1 MMTPFFYLFAKCIM
15 PSISKKAQSMP
26 ASPIRKLVPFSDAAK
41 SKGIEVFH
49 LNIGQ
54 PDIET
59 PNLALDAVRNYAERV
74 VKYSPS
80 EGIYSYRKKLC
91 EYYEKYDIHIDPSEM
106 IITTGGS
113 EALLMTFHTIMDP
126 DDEVI
131 IPEPFYANY
140 NGFAKNAGINVKPIY
155 SSIETGFAL
164 PDISEF
170 EKAITPKTKAIL
182 ICNPN
187 NPTGYLYSEDEMETL
202 RQIVLKHD
210 IFLISDEVYREFCY
224 EDAIHHSALKLKGAE
239 NNVILI
245 DSASKRFSACGIRIG
260 RMITKNKEV
269 IAAAMKYAQARLSP
283 PTFGQVAGEAALD
296 SPQSY
301 YDDIVTEYQNRR
313 DVCINGING
322 IEGASCPTPKGAFYI
337 VAKLPIDDS
346 EKFCKWMLTDFSH
359 NGKTVMMAP
368 ASGFYSTEGRGVHEV
383 RISYCL
389 KKEDLQEAMSILK
402 EALKVYPGR
411 VG

>member
-1 MMTPFFYLFAKCIM
+1 M
-15 PSISKKAQSMP
+15 PSISQKAKNMP

-41 SKGIEVFH
+41 EKGIEVFH
-49 LNIGQ
+49 LNIVQ
-54 PDIET
+54 PDLET
-59 PNLALDAVRNYAERV
+59 PQLALEAVRNYTEKV

-80 EGIYSYRKKLC
+80 QGTYSYRKKLC
-91 EYYEKYDIHIDPSEM
+91 EYYEKVGVHVNPDEM

-113 EALLMTFHTIMDP
+113 EALLMSFLTIMDP

-140 NGFAKNAGINVKPIY
+140 NGFAKNVGVKVKPIY
-155 SSIETGFAL
+155 SSIDTGFAL

-170 EKAITPKTKAIL
+170 EKAITPRTKAIL

-187 NPTGYLYSEDEMETL
+187 NPTGYLYSKEEMETL
-202 RQIVLKHD
+202 RQIVLKYD

-224 EDAIHHSALKLKGAE
+224 EKATHYSALNLEGIDDH
-239 NNVILI
+239 VILI

-260 RMITKNKEV
+260 RMITRNKELLE
-269 IAAAMKYAQARLSP
+269 AAMKFAQARLSP

-296 SPQSY
+296 CPQSY
-301 YDDIVTEYQNRR
+301 YDDIVREYQSRR
-313 DVCINGING
+313 DVCIEGINK
-322 IEGASCPTPKGAFYI
+322 IEGAYCPTPKGAFYI
-337 VAKLPIDDS
+337 VAHLPIDDS
-346 EKFCKWMLTDFSH
+346 DKFCKWMLTDFNY

-368 ASGFYSTEGRGVHEV
+368 ASGFYSSEDRGTQEV

-389 KKEDLQEAMSILK
+389 KKEDLVEAMNILK
-402 EALKVYPGR
+402 EALEVYPGR
-411 VG
+411 TL

>member
-1 MMTPFFYLFAKCIM
+1 M
-15 PSISKKAQSMP
+15 PNISKKAQTMP

-41 SKGIEVFH
+41 ERGIQVFH

-59 PNLALDAVRNYAERV
+59 PGLALEAVRNYTEKV

-80 EGIYSYRKKLC
+80 EGTLSYRKKLC
-91 EYYEKYDIHIDPSEM
+91 EYYEKYDIHIKPEEI

-113 EALLMTFHTIMDP
+113 EALLMTFLTIMDP
-126 DDEVI
+126 DDEII

-140 NGFAKNAGINVKPIY
+140 NGFARNVGVNVKPIY

-170 EKAITPKTKAIL
+170 EKAITPRTKAIL

-187 NPTGYLYSEDEMETL
+187 NPTGYLYSEEEMETL
-202 RQIVLKHD
+202 RQIVMKYD

-224 EDAIHHSALKLKGAE
+224 EKATHHSALKLKDIE
-239 NNVILI
+239 DNVVLI

-260 RMITKNKEV
+260 RMITKNKELLN
-269 IAAAMKYAQARLSP
+269 AAMKFAQARLSP

-301 YDDIVTEYQNRR
+301 YDDIVQEYETRR
-313 DVCINGING
+313 NVCIDAINK
-322 IEGASCPTPKGAFYI
+322 IDGAYCPIPKGAFYI
-337 VAKLPIDDS
+337 VAHLPIDDS
-346 EKFCKWMLTDFSH
+346 ETFCKWMLTDY
-359 NGKTVMMAP
+359 NYKGKTVMMAP
-368 ASGFYSTEGRGVHEV
+368 ASGFYSTEGRGKQEV

-389 KKEDLQEAMSILK
+389 KKDDLKEAMSILK

-411 VG
+411 TVN

>member
-1 MMTPFFYLFAKCIM
+1 M
-15 PSISKKAQSMP
+15 PSISKKAQNMP

-41 SKGIEVFH
+41 GRGIEVFH

-59 PNLALDAVRNYAERV
+59 PNLALEAVRNYTEKV

-80 EGIYSYRKKLC
+80 EGTLSYRKKLC
-91 EYYEKYDIHIDPSEM
+91 EYYEKYDIKISPDEM

-113 EALLMTFHTIMDP
+113 EALLMTFLTIMDP

-140 NGFAKNAGINVKPIY
+140 NGFAKNVGVNVKPIY
-155 SSIETGFAL
+155 SSIDTGFTL
-164 PDISEF
+164 PDIAEF
-170 EKAITPKTKAIL
+170 EKAITPRTKAIL

-187 NPTGYLYSEDEMETL
+187 NPTGYLYSKEEMETL

-224 EDAIHHSALKLKGAE
+224 EDAIHHSALKLKGIE
-239 NNVILI
+239 DHVILI

-260 RMITKNKEV
+260 RMITKNKELL
-269 IAAAMKYAQARLSP
+269 AAAMKFAQARLSP

-301 YDDIVTEYQNRR
+301 YDEIVREYESRR
-313 DVCINGING
+313 DVCIEGIKN
-322 IEGASCPTPKGAFYI
+322 IEGAYCPTPKGAFYI
-337 VAKLPIDDS
+337 VAHLPIDDS
-346 EKFCKWMLTDFSH
+346 ERFCKWMLTDYNY

-368 ASGFYSTEGRGVHEV
+368 ASGFYSTEGRGKQEV

-389 KKEDLQEAMSILK
+389 KKEDLKEAMAILK
-402 EALKVYPGR
+402 EALLSYPGR
-411 VG
+411 TL

>member
-1 MMTPFFYLFAKCIM
+1 M
-15 PSISKKAQSMP
+15 PSISKKAQNMP

-41 SKGIEVFH
+41 KRGIEVFH

-59 PNLALDAVRNYAERV
+59 PNLALEAVRNYTEKV

-80 EGIYSYRKKLC
+80 EGTLSYRKKLC
-91 EYYEKYDIHIDPSEM
+91 EYYEKYDIHILPEEM

-113 EALLMTFHTIMDP
+113 EALLMTFLTIMDP

-140 NGFAKNAGINVKPIY
+140 NGFAKNVGVNVKPIY
-155 SSIETGFAL
+155 SSIDTGFAL

-170 EKAITPKTKAIL
+170 EKAITPRTKAIL

-187 NPTGYLYSEDEMETL
+187 NPTGYLYSEEEMETL

-224 EDAIHHSALKLKGAE
+224 EDAIHHSALKLKGIE
-239 NNVILI
+239 DHVILI

-260 RMITKNKEV
+260 RMITKNKEL
-269 IAAAMKYAQARLSP
+269 ISAAMKFAQARLSP
-283 PTFGQVAGEAALD
+283 PTFGRVAGEAALD

-301 YDDIVTEYQNRR
+301 YDEIVREYESRR
-313 DVCINGING
+313 DVCIEGIKN
-322 IEGASCPTPKGAFYI
+322 IEGAYCPTPKGAFYI
-337 VAKLPIDDS
+337 VAHLPIDDS
-346 EKFCKWMLTDFSH
+346 ERFCKWMLTDYNY

-368 ASGFYSTEGRGVHEV
+368 ASGFYSTEGRGKQEV

-389 KKEDLQEAMSILK
+389 KKEDLKEAMAILK
-402 EALKVYPGR
+402 EALLSYPGR
-411 VG
+411 TL

>member
-1 MMTPFFYLFAKCIM
+1 M
-15 PSISKKAQSMP
+15 PSISKKAQNMP

-41 SKGIEVFH
+41 GRGIEVFH

-59 PNLALDAVRNYAERV
+59 PNLALEAVRNYTEKV

-80 EGIYSYRKKLC
+80 EGTLSYRKKLC
-91 EYYEKYDIHIDPSEM
+91 EYYEKYDIKISPDEM

-113 EALLMTFHTIMDP
+113 EALLMTFLTIMDP

-140 NGFAKNAGINVKPIY
+140 NGFAKNVGVNVKPIY
-155 SSIETGFAL
+155 SSIDTGFAL
-164 PDISEF
+164 PDITEF
-170 EKAITPKTKAIL
+170 EKAITPRTKAIL

-187 NPTGYLYSEDEMETL
+187 NPTGYLYSKEEMETL

-224 EDAIHHSALKLKGAE
+224 EDAIHHSALKLKGIE
-239 NNVILI
+239 DHVILI

-260 RMITKNKEV
+260 RMITKNKELL
-269 IAAAMKYAQARLSP
+269 AAAMKFAQARLSP

-301 YDDIVTEYQNRR
+301 YDEIVREYESRR
-313 DVCINGING
+313 DVCIEGIKN
-322 IEGASCPTPKGAFYI
+322 IEGAYCPTPKGAFYI
-337 VAKLPIDDS
+337 VAHLPIDDS
-346 EKFCKWMLTDFSH
+346 ERFCKWMLTDYNY

-368 ASGFYSTEGRGVHEV
+368 ASGFYSTEGRGKQEV

-389 KKEDLQEAMSILK
+389 KKEDLKEAMAILK
-402 EALKVYPGR
+402 EALLSYPGR
-411 VG
+411 TL

>member
-1 MMTPFFYLFAKCIM
+1 M
-15 PSISKKAQSMP
+15 PSISKKAQNMP

-41 SKGIEVFH
+41 KRGIEVFH

-59 PNLALDAVRNYAERV
+59 PNLALEAVRNYTEKV

-80 EGIYSYRKKLC
+80 EGTLSYRKKLC
-91 EYYEKYDIHIDPSEM
+91 EYYEKYDIHILPEEM

-113 EALLMTFHTIMDP
+113 EALLMTFLTIMDP

-140 NGFAKNAGINVKPIY
+140 NGFAKNVGVNVKPIY
-155 SSIETGFAL
+155 SSIDTGFAL

-170 EKAITPKTKAIL
+170 EKAITPRTKAIL

-187 NPTGYLYSEDEMETL
+187 NPTGYLYSEEEMETL

-224 EDAIHHSALKLKGAE
+224 EDAIHHSALKLKGIE
-239 NNVILI
+239 DHVILI

-260 RMITKNKEV
+260 RMITKNKELL
-269 IAAAMKYAQARLSP
+269 AAAMKFARLSP

-301 YDDIVTEYQNRR
+301 YDEIVREYESRR
-313 DVCINGING
+313 DVCIEGIKN
-322 IEGASCPTPKGAFYI
+322 IEGAYCPTPKGAFYI
-337 VAKLPIDDS
+337 VAHLPIDDS
-346 EKFCKWMLTDFSH
+346 ERFCKWMLTDYNY

-368 ASGFYSTEGRGVHEV
+368 ASGFYSTEGRGKQEV

-389 KKEDLQEAMSILK
+389 KKEDLKEAMAILK
-402 EALKVYPGR
+402 EALLSYPGR
-411 VG
+411 TL

>member
-1 MMTPFFYLFAKCIM
+1 M
-15 PSISKKAQSMP
+15 PSISKKAQNMP

-41 SKGIEVFH
+41 KRGIEVFH

-59 PNLALDAVRNYAERV
+59 PNLALEAVRNYTEKV

-80 EGIYSYRKKLC
+80 EGTLSYRKKLC
-91 EYYEKYDIHIDPSEM
+91 EYYEKYDIHILPEEM

-113 EALLMTFHTIMDP
+113 EALLMTFLTIMDP

-140 NGFAKNAGINVKPIY
+140 NGFAKNVGVNVKPIY
-155 SSIETGFAL
+155 SSIDTGFAL

-170 EKAITPKTKAIL
+170 EKAITPRTKAIL

-187 NPTGYLYSEDEMETL
+187 NPTGYLYSEEEMETL

-224 EDAIHHSALKLKGAE
+224 EDAIHHSALKLKGIE
-239 NNVILI
+239 DHVILI

-260 RMITKNKEV
+260 RMITKNKELL
-269 IAAAMKYAQARLSP
+269 AAAMKFAQARLSP

-301 YDDIVTEYQNRR
+301 YDEIVREYESRR
-313 DVCINGING
+313 DVCIEGIKN
-322 IEGASCPTPKGAFYI
+322 IEGAYCPTPKGAFYI
-337 VAKLPIDDS
+337 VAHLPIDDS
-346 EKFCKWMLTDFSH
+346 ERFCKWMLTDYNY

-368 ASGFYSTEGRGVHEV
+368 ASGFYSTEGRGKQEV

-389 KKEDLQEAMSILK
+389 KKEDLKEAMAILK
-402 EALKVYPGR
+402 EALLSYPGR
-411 VG
+411 TL

>member
-1 MMTPFFYLFAKCIM
+1 M
-15 PSISKKAQSMP
+15 PSISKKAQNMP

-41 SKGIEVFH
+41 ERGIEVFH

-59 PNLALDAVRNYAERV
+59 PGLALEAVRNYTEKV

-80 EGIYSYRKKLC
+80 QGTLSYRKKLC
-91 EYYEKYDIHIDPSEM
+91 EYYKKVGVHVEPDEM

-113 EALLMTFHTIMDP
+113 EALLMTFLTIMDP

-140 NGFAKNAGINVKPIY
+140 NGFAKNVGVNVKPIY

-170 EKAITPKTKAIL
+170 EKAITPRTKAIL

-187 NPTGYLYSEDEMETL
+187 NPTGYLYSKEEMETL
-202 RQIVLKHD
+202 RQIVLKYD

-224 EDAIHHSALKLKGAE
+224 EKETHYSAMNLKGIE
-239 NNVILI
+239 NNVVLI

-260 RMITKNKEV
+260 RMITKNKEL
-269 IAAAMKYAQARLSP
+269 IDAAMKFAQARLSP

-301 YDDIVTEYQNRR
+301 YDDIVKEYESRR
-313 DVCINGING
+313 NVCIDAINN
-322 IEGASCPTPKGAFYI
+322 IEGAYCPTPKGAFYI
-337 VAKLPIDDS
+337 VAHLPIDDS
-346 EKFCKWMLTDFSH
+346 ERFCKWMLTDYNN

-368 ASGFYSTEGRGVHEV
+368 ASGFYSTEGRGKQEV

-389 KKEDLQEAMSILK
+389 KKEDLMTSMKILE

-411 VG
+411 VI

>member
-1 MMTPFFYLFAKCIM
+1 M

-41 SKGIEVFH
+41 ARGIEVFH

-54 PDIET
+54 PDLET
-59 PNLALDAVRNYAERV
+59 PQLALEAVRNYTERV

-80 EGIYSYRKKLC
+80 EGTYSYRKKLC
-91 EYYEKYDIHIDPSEM
+91 DYYKKYDVHIEPEEM

-113 EALLMTFHTIMDP
+113 EALLMSFLTIMDP

-140 NGFAKNAGINVKPIY
+140 NGFAKNVGVKVTPIY
-155 SSIETGFAL
+155 SSIDTGFAL
-164 PDISEF
+164 PDIAEF
-170 EKAITPKTKAIL
+170 EKAITPRTKAIL

-187 NPTGYLYSEDEMETL
+187 NPTGYLYSKEEMETL
-202 RQIVLKHD
+202 RQIILKHD

-224 EDAIHHSALKLKGAE
+224 EKATHHSALKLEGAE

-269 IAAAMKYAQARLSP
+269 ISAAMKYAQARLSP

-301 YDDIVTEYQNRR
+301 YDDIVKEYQSRR
-313 DVCINGING
+313 DVCVKGINE

-337 VAKLPIDDS
+337 VARLPIDDS
-346 EKFCKWMLTDFSH
+346 ERFCKWMLTDYNY

-389 KKEDLQEAMSILK
+389 KKECLKEAMSILK
-402 EALKVYPGR
+402 KALGVYPGR
-411 VG
+411 I

>member
-1 MMTPFFYLFAKCIM
+1 M
-15 PSISKKAQSMP
+15 PSISKKAKSMP
-26 ASPIRKLVPFSDAAK
+26 ASPIRKLVPYSDAAK
-41 SKGIEVFH
+41 ERGIHVFH

-59 PNLALDAVRNYAERV
+59 PQIALEAVRNYTERV

-80 EGIYSYRKKLC
+80 QGTLSYRKKLC
-91 EYYEKYDIHIDPSEM
+91 EYYGKYGVNIEPDEM

-113 EALLMTFHTIMDP
+113 EALLMSFLTIMDP

-140 NGFAKNAGINVKPIY
+140 NGFAKNVGVKVKPIY

-187 NPTGYLYSEDEMETL
+187 NPTGYLYSEEEMETL
-202 RQIVLKHD
+202 RQIVLKYD

-224 EDAIHHSALKLKGAE
+224 ENEVHHSALNLKGIE
-239 NNVILI
+239 DHVILI

-260 RMITKNKEV
+260 RMITRNKEL
-269 IAAAMKYAQARLSP
+269 IEAAMKFAQARLSP

-296 SPQSY
+296 CPQSY
-301 YDDIVTEYQNRR
+301 YDEIVSEYESRR
-313 DVCINGING
+313 NVCINGINN

-337 VAKLPIDDS
+337 VAHLPIDDS
-346 EKFCKWMLTDFSH
+346 EKFCKWMLTDFNY

-368 ASGFYSTEGRGVHEV
+368 ASGFYSTEGRGLQEV

-389 KKEDLQEAMSILK
+389 KKEDLEESMLIIK

-411 VG
+411 TAN

>member
-1 MMTPFFYLFAKCIM
+1 M
-15 PSISKKAQSMP
+15 PSISKKAQNMP

-41 SKGIEVFH
+41 GRGIEVFH

-59 PNLALDAVRNYAERV
+59 PNLALEAVRNYTEKV

-80 EGIYSYRKKLC
+80 EGTLSYRKKLC
-91 EYYEKYDIHIDPSEM
+91 EYYEKYDIKISPDEM

-113 EALLMTFHTIMDP
+113 EALLMTFLTIMDP

-140 NGFAKNAGINVKPIY
+140 NGFAKNVGVNVKPIY
-155 SSIETGFAL
+155 SSIDTGFAL
-164 PDISEF
+164 PDIAEF
-170 EKAITPKTKAIL
+170 EKAITPRTKAIL

-187 NPTGYLYSEDEMETL
+187 NPTGYLYSKEEMETL

-224 EDAIHHSALKLKGAE
+224 EDAIHHSALKLKGIE
-239 NNVILI
+239 DHVILI

-260 RMITKNKEV
+260 RMITKNKELL
-269 IAAAMKYAQARLSP
+269 AAAMKFAQARLSP

-301 YDDIVTEYQNRR
+301 YDEIVREYESRR
-313 DVCINGING
+313 DVCIEGIKN
-322 IEGASCPTPKGAFYI
+322 IEGAYCPTPKGAFYI
-337 VAKLPIDDS
+337 VAHLPIDDS
-346 EKFCKWMLTDFSH
+346 ERFCKWMLTDYNY

-368 ASGFYSTEGRGVHEV
+368 ASGFYSTEGRGKQEV

-389 KKEDLQEAMSILK
+389 KKEDLKEAMAILK
-402 EALKVYPGR
+402 EALLSYPGR
-411 VG
+411 TL

>member
-1 MMTPFFYLFAKCIM
+1 M
-15 PSISKKAQSMP
+15 PNISKKAQTMP

-41 SKGIEVFH
+41 ERGIHVFH

-59 PNLALDAVRNYAERV
+59 PGLALEAVRNYTEKV

-80 EGIYSYRKKLC
+80 QGTLSYRKKLC
-91 EYYEKYDIHIDPSEM
+91 EYYDKVGVHIEPDEM

-113 EALLMTFHTIMDP
+113 EALLMTFLTIMDP

-140 NGFAKNAGINVKPIY
+140 NGFAKNVGVNVKPIY

-170 EKAITPKTKAIL
+170 EKAITPRTKAIL

-187 NPTGYLYSEDEMETL
+187 NPTGYLYSEEEMETL
-202 RQIVLKHD
+202 RQIVLKYD

-224 EDAIHHSALKLKGAE
+224 EKATHHSAMNLKGIE
-239 NNVILI
+239 NNVVLI

-260 RMITKNKEV
+260 RMITKNKELLS
-269 IAAAMKYAQARLSP
+269 AAMKFAQARLSP

-301 YDDIVTEYQNRR
+301 YDDIVKEYESRRNVCVDAINRI
-313 DVCINGING
+313 D
-322 IEGASCPTPKGAFYI
+322 GAYCPTPKGAFYI
-337 VAKLPIDDS
+337 VAHLPIDDS
-346 EKFCKWMLTDFSH
+346 EKFCKWMLTDYNY

-368 ASGFYSTEGRGVHEV
+368 ASGFYSTEGRGLQEV

-389 KKEDLQEAMSILK
+389 KKEDLEEAMMILEK
-402 EALKVYPGR
+402 ALDAYPGK
-411 VG
+411 V

>member
-1 MMTPFFYLFAKCIM
+1 M
-15 PSISKKAQSMP
+15 PSISKKAQNMP

-41 SKGIEVFH
+41 KRGIEVFH

-59 PNLALDAVRNYAERV
+59 PNLALEAVRNYTEKV

-80 EGIYSYRKKLC
+80 EGTLSYRKKLC
-91 EYYEKYDIHIDPSEM
+91 EYYEKYDIHILPEEM

-113 EALLMTFHTIMDP
+113 EALLMTFLTIMDP

-140 NGFAKNAGINVKPIY
+140 NGFAKNVGVNVKPIY
-155 SSIETGFAL
+155 SSIDTGFAL

-170 EKAITPKTKAIL
+170 EKAITPRTKAIL

-187 NPTGYLYSEDEMETL
+187 NPTGYLYSEEEMETL

-224 EDAIHHSALKLKGAE
+224 EDATHHSALKLKGIE
-239 NNVILI
+239 DHVILI

-260 RMITKNKEV
+260 RMITKNKEL
-269 IAAAMKYAQARLSP
+269 ISAAMKFAQARLSP

-301 YDDIVTEYQNRR
+301 YDEIVREYESRR
-313 DVCINGING
+313 DVCIEGIKN
-322 IEGASCPTPKGAFYI
+322 IEGAYCPTPKGAFYI
-337 VAKLPIDDS
+337 VAHLPIDDS
-346 EKFCKWMLTDFSH
+346 ERFCKWMLTDYNY

-368 ASGFYSTEGRGVHEV
+368 ASGFYSTEGRGKQEV

-389 KKEDLQEAMSILK
+389 KKEDLKEAMAILK
-402 EALKVYPGR
+402 EALLSYPGR
-411 VG
+411 TL

>member
-1 MMTPFFYLFAKCIM
+1 MPNISQKAKT
-15 PSISKKAQSMP
+15 MP
-26 ASPIRKLVPFSDAAK
+26 ASPIRKLVPYSDAAK
-41 SKGIEVFH
+41 ERGIQVFH

-59 PNLALDAVRNYAERV
+59 SQLALKAVRQYEEKV
-74 VKYSPS
+74 IKYTPS
-80 EGIYSYRKKLC
+80 QGTLSYRKKLC
-91 EYYEKYDIHIDPSEM
+91 EYYDKVGIHVNPDDI

-113 EALLMTFHTIMDP
+113 EALLMSFITIMDP

-140 NGFAKNAGINVKPIY
+140 NGFAKNAGINIRPIY
-155 SSIETGFAL
+155 SSIDTGFAL

-187 NPTGYLYSEDEMETL
+187 NPTGYLYSEQEMETL
-202 RQIVLKHD
+202 RQIILKHD

-224 EDAIHHSALKLKGAE
+224 EKAKHYSALNLKGAE
-239 NNVILI
+239 DNVILI

-260 RMITKNKEV
+260 RMITRNKEV
-269 IAAAMKYAQARLSP
+269 LNAAMKYAQARLSP

-296 SPQSY
+296 TPLSY
-301 YDDIVTEYQNRR
+301 FEEIVEEYQERR
-313 DVCINGING
+313 DVCIKGINN
-322 IEGASCPTPKGAFYI
+322 IEGAYCPTPKGAFYL
-337 VAKLPIDDS
+337 VAHLPIDDS
-346 EKFCKWMLTDFSH
+346 ERFCKWMLTDYNY

-368 ASGFYSTEGRGVHEV
+368 ASGFYSSAGRGMQEV

-389 KKEDLQEAMSILK
+389 KKNDLEEAMMILK

-411 VG
+411 VC

>member
-1 MMTPFFYLFAKCIM
+1 M
-15 PSISKKAQSMP
+15 PSISKKAQNMP

-41 SKGIEVFH
+41 KRGIEVFH

-59 PNLALDAVRNYAERV
+59 PNLALEAVRNYTEKV

-80 EGIYSYRKKLC
+80 EGTLSYRKKLC
-91 EYYEKYDIHIDPSEM
+91 EYYEKYDIHILPEEM

-113 EALLMTFHTIMDP
+113 EALLMTFLTIMDP

-140 NGFAKNAGINVKPIY
+140 NGFAKNVGVNVKPIY
-155 SSIETGFAL
+155 SSIDTGFAL

-170 EKAITPKTKAIL
+170 EKAITPRTKAIL

-187 NPTGYLYSEDEMETL
+187 NPTGYLYSEEEMETL

-224 EDAIHHSALKLKGAE
+224 EDATHHSALKLKGIE
-239 NNVILI
+239 DHVILI

-260 RMITKNKEV
+260 RMITKNKELL
-269 IAAAMKYAQARLSP
+269 AAAMKFAQARLSP

-301 YDDIVTEYQNRR
+301 YDEIVREYESRR
-313 DVCINGING
+313 DVCIEGIKN
-322 IEGASCPTPKGAFYI
+322 IEGAYCPTPKGAFYI
-337 VAKLPIDDS
+337 VAHLPIDDS
-346 EKFCKWMLTDFSH
+346 ERFCKWMLTDYNY

-368 ASGFYSTEGRGVHEV
+368 ASGFYSTEGRGKQEV

-389 KKEDLQEAMSILK
+389 KKEDLKEAMAILK
-402 EALKVYPGR
+402 EALLSYPGR
-411 VG
+411 TL

>member
-1 MMTPFFYLFAKCIM
+1 M
-15 PSISKKAQSMP
+15 PSISKKAQNMP

-41 SKGIEVFH
+41 KRGIEVFH

-59 PNLALDAVRNYAERV
+59 PNLALEAVRNYTEKV

-80 EGIYSYRKKLC
+80 EGTLSYRKKLC
-91 EYYEKYDIHIDPSEM
+91 EYYEKYDIHILPEEM

-113 EALLMTFHTIMDP
+113 EALLMTFLTIMDP

-140 NGFAKNAGINVKPIY
+140 NGFAKNVGVNVKPIY
-155 SSIETGFAL
+155 SSIDTGFAL
-164 PDISEF
+164 PEISEF
-170 EKAITPKTKAIL
+170 EKAITPRTKAIL

-187 NPTGYLYSEDEMETL
+187 NPTGYLYSEEEMETL

-224 EDAIHHSALKLKGAE
+224 EDAIHHSALKLKGIE
-239 NNVILI
+239 DHVILI

-260 RMITKNKEV
+260 RMITKNKEL
-269 IAAAMKYAQARLSP
+269 ISAAMKFAQARLSP

-301 YDDIVTEYQNRR
+301 YDEIVREYESRR
-313 DVCINGING
+313 DVCIEGIKN
-322 IEGASCPTPKGAFYI
+322 IEGAYCPTPKGAFYI
-337 VAKLPIDDS
+337 VAHLPIDDS
-346 EKFCKWMLTDFSH
+346 ERFCKWMLTDYNY

-368 ASGFYSTEGRGVHEV
+368 ASGFYSTEGRGKQEV

-389 KKEDLQEAMSILK
+389 KKEDLKEAMAILK
-402 EALKVYPGR
+402 EALLSYPGR
-411 VG
+411 TL

>member
-1 MMTPFFYLFAKCIM
+1 M
-15 PSISKKAQSMP
+15 PSISKKAQNMP

-41 SKGIEVFH
+41 KRGIEVFH

-59 PNLALDAVRNYAERV
+59 PNLALEAVRNYTEKV

-80 EGIYSYRKKLC
+80 EGTLSYRKKLC
-91 EYYEKYDIHIDPSEM
+91 EYYEKYDIRILPEEM

-113 EALLMTFHTIMDP
+113 EALLMTFLTIMDP

-140 NGFAKNAGINVKPIY
+140 NGFAKNVGVNVKPIY
-155 SSIETGFAL
+155 SSIDTGFAL

-170 EKAITPKTKAIL
+170 EKAITPRTKAIL

-187 NPTGYLYSEDEMETL
+187 NPTGYLYSEEEMETL

-224 EDAIHHSALKLKGAE
+224 EDAIHHSALKLKGIE
-239 NNVILI
+239 DHVILI

-260 RMITKNKEV
+260 RMITKNKELL
-269 IAAAMKYAQARLSP
+269 AAAMKFAQARLSP

-301 YDDIVTEYQNRR
+301 YDEIVREYESRR
-313 DVCINGING
+313 DVCIEGIKN
-322 IEGASCPTPKGAFYI
+322 IEGAYCPTPKGAFYI
-337 VAKLPIDDS
+337 VAHLPIDDS
-346 EKFCKWMLTDFSH
+346 ERFCKWMLTDYNY

-368 ASGFYSTEGRGVHEV
+368 ASGFYSTEGRGKQEV

-389 KKEDLQEAMSILK
+389 KKEDLKEAMAILK
-402 EALKVYPGR
+402 EALLSYPGR
-411 VG
+411 TL

>member
-1 MMTPFFYLFAKCIM
+1 M
-15 PSISKKAQSMP
+15 PSISQKAKNMP

-41 SKGIEVFH
+41 ERGIEVFH

-59 PNLALDAVRNYAERV
+59 PQLALEAVRNYTEKV

-80 EGIYSYRKKLC
+80 QGTLSYRKKLC
-91 EYYEKYDIHIDPSEM
+91 EYYEKVGINVKPEEM

-113 EALLMTFHTIMDP
+113 EALLMTFLTIMDP

-140 NGFAKNAGINVKPIY
+140 NGFAKNVGVNVKPIY
-155 SSIETGFAL
+155 SSIDTGFAL
-164 PDISEF
+164 PDIAEF
-170 EKAITPKTKAIL
+170 EKAITPRTKAIL

-187 NPTGYLYSEDEMETL
+187 NPTGYLYSKEEMETL
-202 RQIVLKHD
+202 RQIVLKYN

-224 EDAIHHSALKLKGAE
+224 EKAKHYSALNLEGIDDH
-239 NNVILI
+239 VILI

-260 RMITKNKEV
+260 RMITRNKEL
-269 IAAAMKYAQARLSP
+269 IEAAMKFAQARLSP

-296 SPQSY
+296 CPPSY
-301 YDDIVTEYQNRR
+301 YDEIVREYQSRR
-313 DVCINGING
+313 DVCIEGINR
-322 IEGASCPTPKGAFYI
+322 IEGAYCPTPKGAFYI
-337 VAKLPIDDS
+337 VAHLPIDDG
-346 EKFCKWMLTDFSH
+346 EKFCKWMLTDYNY

-368 ASGFYSTEGRGVHEV
+368 ASGFYSTEGRGTQEV

-389 KKEDLQEAMSILK
+389 KKEDLEEAMNILN

-411 VG
+411 TI

>member
-1 MMTPFFYLFAKCIM
+1 MLM
-15 PSISKKAQSMP
+15 PNISKKAKTMP

-41 SKGIEVFH
+41 ERGIEVFH

-59 PNLALDAVRNYAERV
+59 PGLALEAVRNYTEKV

-80 EGIYSYRKKLC
+80 QGTLSYRKKLC
-91 EYYEKYDIHIDPSEM
+91 EYYNKVGVHVEPDEM

-113 EALLMTFHTIMDP
+113 EALLMTFLTIMDP

-140 NGFAKNAGINVKPIY
+140 NGFAKNVGVNVKPIY

-164 PDISEF
+164 PDIAEF

-187 NPTGYLYSEDEMETL
+187 NPTGYLYSKEEMETL
-202 RQIVLKHD
+202 RQIVLKYD

-224 EDAIHHSALKLKGAE
+224 ENATHYSAMNLKGIE
-239 NNVILI
+239 NNVVLI

-260 RMITKNKEV
+260 RMITKNKEL
-269 IAAAMKYAQARLSP
+269 INAAMKFAQARLSP

-301 YDDIVTEYQNRR
+301 YDDIVNEYESRR
-313 DVCINGING
+313 NVCIEAINN
-322 IEGASCPTPKGAFYI
+322 IEGAYCPTPKGAFYI
-337 VAKLPIDDS
+337 VAHLPIDDS
-346 EKFCKWMLTDFSH
+346 EKFCKWMLTDFNY

-368 ASGFYSTEGRGVHEV
+368 ASGFYSTEGRGKQEV

-389 KKEDLQEAMSILK
+389 KKENLAEAMMILGK
-402 EALKVYPGR
+402 ALEVYPGKIK
-411 VG
+411 

>member
-1 MMTPFFYLFAKCIM
+1 M
-15 PSISKKAQSMP
+15 PSISKKAQNMP

-41 SKGIEVFH
+41 ERGIEVFH

-59 PNLALDAVRNYAERV
+59 PQLALEAVRNYTEKV

-80 EGIYSYRKKLC
+80 QGTLSYRKKLC
-91 EYYEKYDIHIDPSEM
+91 EYYEKYDVHITPDEM

-113 EALLMTFHTIMDP
+113 EALLMTFLTIMDP
-126 DDEVI
+126 DDEVV

-140 NGFAKNAGINVKPIY
+140 NGFAKNVGVKVKPIF

-164 PDISEF
+164 PDIAEF

-187 NPTGYLYSEDEMETL
+187 NPTGYLYSEQEMETL
-202 RQIVLKHD
+202 RQIILKYN

-224 EDAIHHSALKLKGAE
+224 ENAVHHSALKLKDAE
-239 NNVILI
+239 DHVILI

-260 RMITKNKEV
+260 RMITKNKDV
-269 IAAAMKYAQARLSP
+269 INAAMKFAQARLSP

-296 SPQSY
+296 CPPSY
-301 YDDIVTEYQNRR
+301 YDDIVSEYEMRR
-313 DVCINGING
+313 NVCIEGINK
-322 IEGASCPTPKGAFYI
+322 IEGAFCPVPKGAFYL
-337 VAKLPIDDS
+337 VVHLPIDDS
-346 EKFCKWMLTDFSH
+346 EEFCKWMLTDYNY

-368 ASGFYSTEGRGVHEV
+368 ASGFYSSEGRGKQEV

-389 KKEDLQEAMSILK
+389 KKEDLEEAMFILK

-411 VG
+411 TL

>member
-1 MMTPFFYLFAKCIM
+1 M
-15 PSISKKAQSMP
+15 PSISKKAKSMP
-26 ASPIRKLVPFSDAAK
+26 ASPIRKLVPYSDAAK
-41 SKGIEVFH
+41 ERGIHVFH

-59 PNLALDAVRNYAERV
+59 PQIALEAVRNYTERV

-80 EGIYSYRKKLC
+80 QGTLSYRKKLC
-91 EYYEKYDIHIDPSEM
+91 EYYEKYGVNIEPDEI

-113 EALLMTFHTIMDP
+113 EALLMSFLTIMDP

-140 NGFAKNAGINVKPIY
+140 NGFAKNVGVKVKPIY

-187 NPTGYLYSEDEMETL
+187 NPTGYLYSEEEMETL
-202 RQIVLKHD
+202 RQIVLKYD

-224 EDAIHHSALKLKGAE
+224 ENEVHHSALNLKGIE
-239 NNVILI
+239 DHVILI

-260 RMITKNKEV
+260 RMITRNKEL
-269 IAAAMKYAQARLSP
+269 IDAAMKFAQARLSP

-296 SPQSY
+296 CPQSY
-301 YDDIVTEYQNRR
+301 YDEIVSEYESRR
-313 DVCINGING
+313 NVCINGINN

-337 VAKLPIDDS
+337 VAHLPIDDS
-346 EKFCKWMLTDFSH
+346 EKFCKWMLTDFNY

-368 ASGFYSTEGRGVHEV
+368 ASGFYSTEGRGLQEV

-389 KKEDLQEAMSILK
+389 KKEDLE
-402 EALKVYPGR
+402 E
-411 VG
+411 

>member
-1 MMTPFFYLFAKCIM
+1 M
-15 PSISKKAQSMP
+15 PSISKKAQNMP

-41 SKGIEVFH
+41 KRGIEVFH

-59 PNLALDAVRNYAERV
+59 PNLALEAVRNYTEKV

-80 EGIYSYRKKLC
+80 EGTLSYRKKLC
-91 EYYEKYDIHIDPSEM
+91 EYYEKYDIHILPEEM

-113 EALLMTFHTIMDP
+113 EALLMTFLTIMDP

-140 NGFAKNAGINVKPIY
+140 NGFAKNVGVNVKPIY
-155 SSIETGFAL
+155 SSIDTGFAL

-170 EKAITPKTKAIL
+170 EKAITPRTKAIL

-187 NPTGYLYSEDEMETL
+187 NPTGYLYSEEEMETL

-224 EDAIHHSALKLKGAE
+224 EDAIHHSALKLKGIE
-239 NNVILI
+239 DHVILI

-260 RMITKNKEV
+260 RMITKNKELLS
-269 IAAAMKYAQARLSP
+269 AAMKFAQARLSP

-301 YDDIVTEYQNRR
+301 YDEIVREYESRR
-313 DVCINGING
+313 DVCIEGIKN
-322 IEGASCPTPKGAFYI
+322 IEGAYCPTPKGAFYI
-337 VAKLPIDDS
+337 VAHLPIDDS
-346 EKFCKWMLTDFSH
+346 ERFCKWMLTDYNY

-368 ASGFYSTEGRGVHEV
+368 ASGFYSTEGRGKQEV

-389 KKEDLQEAMSILK
+389 KKEDLKEAMAILK
-402 EALKVYPGR
+402 EALLSYPGR
-411 VG
+411 TL

>member
-1 MMTPFFYLFAKCIM
+1 M
-15 PSISKKAQSMP
+15 PSISKKAKSMP
-26 ASPIRKLVPFSDAAK
+26 ASPIRKLVPYSDAAK
-41 SKGIEVFH
+41 ERGIHVFH

-59 PNLALDAVRNYAERV
+59 PQIALEAVRNYTERV

-80 EGIYSYRKKLC
+80 QGTLSYRKKLC
-91 EYYEKYDIHIDPSEM
+91 EYYGKYGVNIEPDEM

-113 EALLMTFHTIMDP
+113 EALLMSFLTIMDP

-140 NGFAKNAGINVKPIY
+140 NGFAKNVGVKVKPIY

-187 NPTGYLYSEDEMETL
+187 NPTGYLYSEEEMETL
-202 RQIVLKHD
+202 RQIVLKYD

-224 EDAIHHSALKLKGAE
+224 ENEVHHSALNLKGIE
-239 NNVILI
+239 DHVILI

-260 RMITKNKEV
+260 CMITRNKEL
-269 IAAAMKYAQARLSP
+269 IEAAMKFAQARLSP

-296 SPQSY
+296 CPQSY
-301 YDDIVTEYQNRR
+301 YDEIVSEYESRR
-313 DVCINGING
+313 NVCINGINN

-337 VAKLPIDDS
+337 VAHLPIDDS
-346 EKFCKWMLTDFSH
+346 EKFCKWMLTDFNY

-368 ASGFYSTEGRGVHEV
+368 ASGFYSTEGRGLQEV

-389 KKEDLQEAMSILK
+389 KKEDLEESMLIIK

-411 VG
+411 TAN

>member
-1 MMTPFFYLFAKCIM
+1 M
-15 PSISKKAQSMP
+15 PSISKKAKSMP
-26 ASPIRKLVPFSDAAK
+26 ASPIRKLVPYSDAAK
-41 SKGIEVFH
+41 ERGIHVFH

-59 PNLALDAVRNYAERV
+59 PQIALEAVRNYTERV

-80 EGIYSYRKKLC
+80 QGTLSYRKKLC
-91 EYYEKYDIHIDPSEM
+91 EYYEKYGVNIEPDEI

-113 EALLMTFHTIMDP
+113 EALLMSFLTIMDP

-140 NGFAKNAGINVKPIY
+140 NGFAKNVGVKVKPIY

-187 NPTGYLYSEDEMETL
+187 NPTGYLYSEEEMETL
-202 RQIVLKHD
+202 RQIVLKYD

-224 EDAIHHSALKLKGAE
+224 ENEVHYSALNLKGIE
-239 NNVILI
+239 DHVILI

-260 RMITKNKEV
+260 RMITRNKEL
-269 IAAAMKYAQARLSP
+269 IEAAMKFAQARLSP

-296 SPQSY
+296 CPQSY
-301 YDDIVTEYQNRR
+301 YDEIVSEYESRR
-313 DVCINGING
+313 NVCINGINN

-337 VAKLPIDDS
+337 VAHLPIDDS
-346 EKFCKWMLTDFSH
+346 EKFCKWMLTDFNY

-368 ASGFYSTEGRGVHEV
+368 ASGFYSTEGRGLQEV

-389 KKEDLQEAMSILK
+389 KKEDLEESMLIIK

-411 VG
+411 TAN

>member
-1 MMTPFFYLFAKCIM
+1 M
-15 PSISKKAQSMP
+15 PY
-26 ASPIRKLVPFSDAAK
+26 SDAAK
-41 SKGIEVFH
+41 ERGIHVFH

-59 PNLALDAVRNYAERV
+59 PQIALEAVRNYTERV

-80 EGIYSYRKKLC
+80 QGTLSYRKKLC
-91 EYYEKYDIHIDPSEM
+91 EYYEKYGVNIEPDEI

-113 EALLMTFHTIMDP
+113 EALLMSFLTIMDP

-140 NGFAKNAGINVKPIY
+140 NGFAKNVGVKVKPIY

-187 NPTGYLYSEDEMETL
+187 NPTGYLYSEEEMETL
-202 RQIVLKHD
+202 RQIVLKYD

-224 EDAIHHSALKLKGAE
+224 ENKVHHSALNLKGIE
-239 NNVILI
+239 DHVILI

-260 RMITKNKEV
+260 RMITRNKEL
-269 IAAAMKYAQARLSP
+269 IDAAMKFAQARLSP

-296 SPQSY
+296 CPQSY
-301 YDDIVTEYQNRR
+301 YDEIVSEYESRR
-313 DVCINGING
+313 NVCINGINN

-337 VAKLPIDDS
+337 VAHLPIDDS
-346 EKFCKWMLTDFSH
+346 EKFCKWMLTDFNY

-368 ASGFYSTEGRGVHEV
+368 ASGFYSTEGRGLQEV

-389 KKEDLQEAMSILK
+389 KKEDLEESMLIIK

-411 VG
+411 TAN

>member
-1 MMTPFFYLFAKCIM
+1 M
-15 PSISKKAQSMP
+15 PNISKKAQTMP

-41 SKGIEVFH
+41 ERGIHVFH

-59 PNLALDAVRNYAERV
+59 PGLALEAVRNYTEKV

-80 EGIYSYRKKLC
+80 QGTLSYRKKLC
-91 EYYEKYDIHIDPSEM
+91 EYYDKVGVHIEPDEM

-113 EALLMTFHTIMDP
+113 EALLMTFLTIMDP

-140 NGFAKNAGINVKPIY
+140 NGFAKNVGVNVKPIY

-170 EKAITPKTKAIL
+170 EKAITPRTKAIL

-187 NPTGYLYSEDEMETL
+187 NPTGYLYSEEEMETL
-202 RQIVLKHD
+202 RQIILKYD

-224 EDAIHHSALKLKGAE
+224 EKATHHSAMNLKGIE
-239 NNVILI
+239 NNVVLI

-260 RMITKNKEV
+260 RMITKNKELLS
-269 IAAAMKYAQARLSP
+269 AAMKFAQARLSP

-301 YDDIVTEYQNRR
+301 YDDIVKEYESRRNVCVDAINRI
-313 DVCINGING
+313 D
-322 IEGASCPTPKGAFYI
+322 GAYCPTPKGAFYI
-337 VAKLPIDDS
+337 VAHLPIDDS
-346 EKFCKWMLTDFSH
+346 EKFCKWMLTDYNY

-368 ASGFYSTEGRGVHEV
+368 ASGFYSTEGRGLQEV

-389 KKEDLQEAMSILK
+389 KKEDLEEAMMILEK
-402 EALKVYPGR
+402 ALDAYPGK
-411 VG
+411 V